1 MTSEL
6 AEHIIKT
13 IVWHRTWIAFKD
25 FDTTGEFVMLTPSGQ
40 MSHFSCRLFR
50 LEVRV
55 PQNGYFKK
63 QILNIPE
70 IKLDHAIY
78 RLSKEKAFE
87 RRVATLA
94 ITFEDV
100 NRIFSLATEGNLPL
114 ELEK

>member
-25 FDTTGEFVMLTPSGQ
+25 FDTTGEFVMLTPSGE

-70 IKLDHAIY
+70 FKLDNAIY
-78 RLSKEKAFE
+78 QLSKEKAFN

-100 NRIFSLATEGNLPL
+100 NRIFCLATEGNLPL

>member
-13 IVWHRTWIAFKD
+13 IVWYRTWIAFKD
-25 FDTTGEFVMLTPSGQ
+25 FDTTGEFVMLTPTGE
-40 MSHFSCRLFR
+40 MSHFGSRLFR

-55 PQNGYFKK
+55 PKDGYFKK

-70 IKLDHAIY
+70 FKLDNAISQ
-78 RLSKEKAFE
+78 LSKEKAFN

-100 NRIFSLATEGNLPL
+100 NRIFCLATEGNLPL